1 MHKRRALIV
10 IGAIILIVLAAVG
23 GGFAA
28 KLITERQHAAKPSD
42 VVPVVPVK
50 TALSCVEKLPASVL
64 IGQKIMAAGYSDQ
77 LVSSKPAF
85 TENGIGGIIIMD
97 ETPAETIADF
107 IQGFTIA
114 PTVAVDQEGGTV
126 QRYTSEGRVPGAAEM
141 AADYT
146 PGQAY
151 QRYLTDAQYL
161 KTIGITTNFAPV
173 IDVIG
178 RQPSPL
184 PDRMYSSEPSVVVQ
198 YATQMINA
206 SQKAG
211 VTPVIKHFPGLGSAS
226 GNTDNGSA
234 TTDPLAVLQT
244 RDLIP
249 YQQLADL
256 KPDAMVSN
264 AIVPGLTDGQP
275 AVWSAAA
282 ASLLRGYGY
291 QNSVI
296 YTDSLTAKAVPGS
309 IEDAAVKAWQAD
321 VDIALIVQQHQDT
334 TTLATLFQSIIA
346 RASAAL
352 QDGELNT
359 QSFSESVVRI
369 LQRKSIDPCSIAN

>member
-28 KLITERQHAAKPSD
+28 KLITEQQQTAKPSD

-141 AADYT
+141 AANYT
-146 PGQAY
+146 PEQAY

-173 IDVIG
+173 TDVIS

-184 PDRMYSSEPSVVVQ
+184 PDRMYSSDPSVVVQ

-249 YQQLADL
+249 YQQLANL